1 MPGTTLRFPIRF
13 DRGYGA
19 ISRMLL
25 VAPSDS
31 FVEVAGDDVRVR
43 MGWAFRA
50 SFPRS
55 AVASAADLR
64 RRPLARG
71 VHGWA
76 GRWLVNGSGDGIVR
90 IELAPGQRGNVAG
103 FPVRLR
109 ELLVSVEDAAGL
121 IAALG
126 G

>member
-76 GRWLVNGSGDGIVR
+76 GRGLVNGSGDGVV
-90 IELAPGQRGNVAG
+90 ELSLRPEQGARVLGV
-103 FPVRLR
+103 PVRLR
-109 ELLVSVEDAAGL
+109 TLLVSVDAPAARR
-121 IAALG
+121 AALTG
-126 G
+126 